1 MGLTTRVQSWAA
13 KGERVCAL
21 DNRHIFVFRRHGA
34 PPPILFLHGFP
45 SSSYDWR
52 ALIEQPAIRD
62 RELLAFDFL
71 GFGLSDKP
79 DRRYSLHTQAD
90 LVQELVSRYLE
101 EPPYLVAHD
110 MGTSVAT
117 ELFARELDGRARI
130 ALRGATLFNGSVL
143 LHLATPILGQRLLR
157 SPAGPVMARL
167 SRGQVFRRQ
176 FGSVFSAA
184 HPLSANEAADQWS
197 LIRYH
202 DGNLRMHGLI
212 AYMDERIRYA
222 DRWHGAIR
230 DWPGDLSFLW
240 ALTDPVAG
248 VPVLRGL
255 QELRPGAPVTEL
267 PELGHYPQLEDPAA
281 VATEIARG
289 TPSGRSGHHN

>member
-1 MGLTTRVQSWAA
+1 MALTTRVQSWEVR
-13 KGERVCAL
+13 GERVRAL
-21 DNRHIFVFRRHGA
+21 DNRRIFVRRRQGRS
-34 PPPILFLHGFP
+34 PPILFLHGFP
-45 SSSYDWR
+45 SCSYDWR
-52 ALIEQPAIRD
+52 ALVEEPAIRD

-79 DRRYSLHTQAD
+79 DRRYSLYTQAD
-90 LVQELVSRYLE
+90 LVQQLVARYLE
-101 EPPYLVAHD
+101 DPPFLVAHD

-117 ELFARELDGRARI
+117 ELFARELDGRAQI
-130 ALRGATLFNGSVL
+130 TLRGAMLFNGSML

-157 SPAGPVMARL
+157 SAGGPVMARL
-167 SRGQVFRRQ
+167 SRRQVFRRQ

-184 HPLSANEAADQWS
+184 HPLSAQEAEDQWS
-197 LIRYH
+197 LIRYQ

-230 DWPGDLSFLW
+230 DWPGDLSLLW
-240 ALTDPVAG
+240 ALADPVAG

-255 QELRPGAPVTEL
+255 QELRPGVPVTEL
-267 PELGHYPQLEDPAA
+267 PELGHYPQIEDPAV
-281 VATEIARG
+281 VAAEIARL
-289 TPSGRSGHHN
+289 TPRDR